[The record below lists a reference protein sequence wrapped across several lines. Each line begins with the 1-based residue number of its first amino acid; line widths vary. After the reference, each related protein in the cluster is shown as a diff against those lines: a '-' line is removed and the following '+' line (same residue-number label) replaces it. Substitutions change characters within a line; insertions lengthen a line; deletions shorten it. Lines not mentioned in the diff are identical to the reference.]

1 MIQAL
6 FVHQNFPG
14 QYRHIAPVIARRKGA
29 KVIGLGERPNIAL
42 PGVQHIRY
50 PAPQGPG
57 EKTHRYLRPIEGAVR
72 RGQAAAQA
80 CVGLYRQGFR
90 PDIICCHPGWGEG
103 LYLRDVFPDARML
116 YYCEFYYTARGA
128 DVGFD
133 PTQEVTLDEMARVRT
148 LNLTQLLA
156 LESADW
162 GVSPTEWQR
171 SRYTPLLRDRISV
184 VHEGVDTEATATPEG
199 PAEFTLP
206 DGRVLRRDDEVLS
219 FVSRNLEPYRGFDVF
234 MRALPA
240 ILGRRP
246 NAQVV
251 VVGGEERGYGRM
263 APGGGSWRAHMLK
276 ELEGK
281 LDLAR
286 VHFVGR
292 VAHPALLAL
301 FRLTRAHVYLTYPFV
316 LSWSMIEAMG
326 CGALVVG
333 SATPPVQEVIRHGE
347 NGLLVNFHAHGELAD
362 TVVGALTAPGRY
374 DGLRAAARRTAVER
388 YDLRTVCLPQQIALF
403 DAIAA
408 GRPGTAAIPAPGSA
422 GPGPAPGPAPALA
435 RAG

>member
-1 MIQAL
+1 MVQAL
-6 FVHQNFPG
+6 FIHQNFPG
-14 QYRHIAPVIARRKGA
+14 QYRHLAPVIAQRKGA
-29 KVIGLGERPNIAL
+29 KVVGLGERPNVAL

-50 PAPQGPG
+50 PAPQGAG
-57 EKTHRYLRPIEGAVR
+57 EKTHRYLRPIEAALR

-80 CVGLYRQGFR
+80 CVGLQRQGFR
-90 PDIICCHPGWGEG
+90 PDVICCHPGWGEG
-103 LYLRDVFPDARML
+103 LYLRDVFPDARLL

-148 LNLTQLLA
+148 LNITQLLS

-162 GVSPTEWQR
+162 GISPTAWQR

-184 VHEGVDTEATATPEG
+184 VHEGVDTDHTATPEG
-199 PAEFTLP
+199 PAEFALP
-206 DGRVLRRDDEVLS
+206 DGRVLRRGDEVVS

-234 MRALPA
+234 MRALPVV
-240 ILGRRP
+240 LGRRP

-263 APGGGSWRAHMLK
+263 APGGGSWKTHMLK

-292 VAHPALLAL
+292 VPHPALLAL
-301 FRLTRAHVYLTYPFV
+301 FRLATVHVYLTYPFV

-326 CGALVVG
+326 CGALVLG
-333 SATPPVQEVIRHGE
+333 SATPPVQEVIRPGD
-347 NGLLVNFHAHGELAD
+347 NGLLVNFHATGELAD
-362 TVVGALTAPGRY
+362 AVVGVLTAPERY
-374 DGLRAAARRTAVER
+374 APLRAAARRTAVER
-388 YDLRTVCLPQQIALF
+388 YDLRTVCLPQQVALF
-403 DAIAA
+403 DAIAQ
-408 GRPGTAAIPAPGSA
+408 GKPGTAAIPAPA
-422 GPGPAPGPAPALA
+422 AD
-435 RAG
+435 